1 MPCISDFY
9 GIAIYMYYNDH
20 APPHF
25 HAEYGGDEVL
35 IGIDTL
41 RVLRGSIKRRASAL
55 VLEWAAQHQMELQQ
69 NWNLARQGVSII
81 PITGLE

>member
-25 HAEYGGDEVL
+25 HAEYCGDEVL
-35 IGIDTL
+35 VEIQTL
-41 RVLRGSIKRRASAL
+41 RVLRGSIKRRALAL
-55 VLEWAAQHQMELQQ
+55 VLEWAAQHQTELQQ
-69 NWNLARQGVSII
+69 NWNLARQGVSVL
-81 PITGLE
+81 PIASLE